1 MSRGN
6 NSRIPR
12 AIASACAV
20 VLLAT
25 GCSGGDSDTDADDG
39 GSDTTAERP
48 IAEVTPLEGRPSA
61 VTYGEDTLW
70 VADDERNLVLR
81 LDPND
86 GRAKGDPIPVDPQPV
101 AIDYG
106 AGAIWVA
113 HGGGTVTQIVN
124 GQVAATIPV
133 GGTLVDVAVG
143 VADVVV
149 ADIAAGTVRRI
160 DPVTGALGEPIVVP
174 GGVVRLALVGG
185 YVWVTNQ
192 ENTLTLIDT
201 SSRTIA
207 KQVQV
212 GNGPIGLADTD
223 GVVWVANSDD
233 NTVSRIDAPSVTL
246 LDHKPVGKAPVAV
259 AGGSGTV
266 WIANQDDETLT
277 ILEAPDGRAEGRAV
291 SLGLRPR
298 DLVATPAGT
307 WAVGVEPSGAALVRA
322 PR

>member
-1 MSRGN
+1 L
-6 NSRIPR
+6 
-12 AIASACAV
+12 ALAAL
-20 VLLAT
+20 VLG
-25 GCSGGDSDTDADDG
+25 GCSGGDDG
-39 GSDTTAERP
+39 AETTITTSASARA

-81 LDPND
+81 LDPDD
-86 GRAKGDPIPVDPQPV
+86 GRVKGNPIPVDPQPV

-113 HGGGTVTQIVN
+113 HGGGTLTQIVD
-124 GQVAATIPV
+124 GRVAATIPV

-149 ADIAAGTVRRI
+149 ADIAAGIVRRV
-160 DPVTGALGEPIVVP
+160 DPVSRALGAPIVVP

-192 ENTLTLIDT
+192 ENTLALIDT
-201 SSRTIA
+201 SSSSVA
-207 KQVQV
+207 KRVQV

-233 NTVSRIDAPSVTL
+233 DTVSRIDAQAVAL

-259 AGGSGTV
+259 AGGSGFV
-266 WIANQDDETLT
+266 FIANQDDETLT
-277 ILEAPDGRAEGRAV
+277 TLEAPAGRAVDRPV

-298 DLVATPAGT
+298 DLVTTPAGT
-307 WAVGVEPSGAALVRA
+307 WAVGVEPSGAALVRS